1 MILGHRTKIPQAVQ
15 CGQIEKKQNLKFQIL
30 TSTRATF
37 QALNSHTT
45 VEIENISII
54 MGSSLGL
61 TDLENELTV
70 AGGEG
75 IVREFGMD
83 MYTLLY

>member
-1 MILGHRTKIPQAVQ
+1 MWPNRKETKFKV
-15 CGQIEKKQNLKFQIL
+15 QIL

-45 VEIENISII
+45 VEIQNISII
-54 MGSSLGL
+54 MESSLGL